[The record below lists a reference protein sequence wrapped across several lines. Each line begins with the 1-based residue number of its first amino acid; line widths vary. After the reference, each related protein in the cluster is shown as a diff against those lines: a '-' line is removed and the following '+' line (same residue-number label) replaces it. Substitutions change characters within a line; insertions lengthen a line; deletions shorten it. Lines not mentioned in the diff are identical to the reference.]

1 MRYDDLG
8 TTLNLPDAGVDVTI
22 DVHYPTNPREF
33 EPDST
38 TSWRGGRHARINQ
51 RRIHREKPEIG

>member
-1 MRYDDLG
+1 MRCADLG

-22 DVHYPTNPREF
+22 DVHYPTDPREF

-38 TSWRGGRHARINQ
+38 TSWRGGRHARIN
-51 RRIHREKPEIG
+51 